1 MTHVE
6 LKNKLQAIAD
16 TKGFSIEKEVALEA
30 LNIYPEELGVCFS
43 NILNY
48 GCITGIVGSLIF
60 YTNTH
65 AFFDTH
71 YDQIEE
77 LRHEYEENIGMPL
90 NIKGDLKNDLA
101 RFAFEQTA
109 HNMAQELGL
118 EI

>member
-1 MTHVE
+1 MTNYE

-16 TKGFSIEKEVALEA
+16 TRGISIEKEVALEA
-30 LNIYPEELGVCFS
+30 LDNYPEELEVCFS

-48 GCITGIVGSLIF
+48 GCITGIVGSLIY
-60 YTNTH
+60 YTDTH

-77 LRHEYEENIGMPL
+77 LRCEYEENTGMPI

-101 RFAFEQTA
+101 WFAFEHVAYT
-109 HNMAQELGL
+109 MANELGL